1 MSAFPAR
8 IHGRAMT
15 RWLPALGAMLAA
27 ALLLW
32 SIGRERAASEHAF
45 QPRSVKLVQVETGR
59 MQRTLVYTGDVRAH
73 EQSHLAFRVGGK
85 LLQRPAQVGQYVKA
99 GQVLAEL
106 DVQDLSLAVSATA
119 AQHTAAQVQHELAQA
134 NFTRFAALHA
144 QGFVS
149 NAEMDRHRAALD
161 SARAQLNQARAQA
174 QAQSNQRSYARLLAD
189 RPAVVTATLAEVGQV
204 VAAGTPVVVVAFD
217 GSRDAVFAV
226 PESDRMLLQLGQ
238 DAQVQAWAQPGQQW
252 TGTVSEIAPAADPAT
267 RTYAVKVALQGTPP
281 PLGASVQVQIQAMA
295 GEASAGTSAAVD
307 TAPTLYV
314 PSTAVWQ
321 RSSGEAAVWVFDAQA
336 GTIASRTVQVAG
348 TAGTS
353 LRIAHGLQAGERIV
367 AAGTHVLQED
377 QRVTPWQSVPRDES
391 PTRAGAAL

>member
-1 MSAFPAR
+1 MPAFPAR
-8 IHGRAMT
+8 IRGRALT
-15 RWLPALGAMLAA
+15 RWLPALGAALAA
-27 ALLLW
+27 VLLLW
-32 SIGRERAASEHAF
+32 FLGRDRQAPAQAAPPRA
-45 QPRSVKLVQVETGR
+45 VKLVQVRAGQA
-59 MQRTLVYTGDVRAH
+59 QRTLMYTGDVRAH

-85 LLQRPAQVGQYVKA
+85 LLQRPAQVGQHVKA
-99 GQVLAEL
+99 AQLLAEL
-106 DVQDLSLAVSATA
+106 DVQDLSLAASATA

-217 GSRDAVFAV
+217 GARDAVFAV

-281 PLGASVQVQIQAMA
+281 PLGASVQVQIQATA
-295 GEASAGTSAAVD
+295 GATHAAAEED
-307 TAPTLYV
+307 APSLHV
-314 PSTAVWQ
+314 PSTAVWR
-321 RSSGEAAVWVFDAQA
+321 RSNAEAAVWVFDAQS

-348 TAGTS
+348 TAGTA
-353 LRIAHGLQAGERIV
+353 LRITHGLQAGEQV
-367 AAGTHVLQED
+367 VVAGTHVLQEG
-377 QRVTPWQSVPRDES
+377 QRVTPWQSAPRDDG
-391 PTRAGAAL
+391 PARAGATP